1 MTTTTWLKNDTIF
14 TKVGTQLATVPLFL
28 MGIEDS
34 VEENE
39 LREALEAYDIQ
50 LKDIKDIVIREGRNG
65 LRTAVIRAPI
75 RAGRRLIDLKR
86 IKIGWGM
93 CRIKEFD
100 AREQAC
106 NKCREKGHFA
116 KNCSGTERKK
126 MLQM

>member
-1 MTTTTWLKNDTIF
+1 
-14 TKVGTQLATVPLFL
+14 

-50 LKDIKDIVIREGRNG
+50 LKDTNNVVIREGRNG
-65 LRTAVIRAPI
+65 LRTAIIRAPI

-100 AREQAC
+100 TREQAC
-106 NKCREKGHFA
+106 NKCREKGHTA
-116 KNCSGTERKK
+116 KNCSGTERRKCFRCK
-126 MLQM
+126 ETGNLIANCKTRDEEGQRTLPSYD